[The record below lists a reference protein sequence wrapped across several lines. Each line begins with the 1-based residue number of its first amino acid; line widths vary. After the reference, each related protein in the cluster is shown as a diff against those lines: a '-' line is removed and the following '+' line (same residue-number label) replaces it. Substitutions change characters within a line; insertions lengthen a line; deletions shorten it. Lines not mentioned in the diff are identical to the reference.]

1 MGAQAE
7 QARGFAARTGIV
19 KDARPSLTAAWVAA
33 ARTFGTLLPAELQLA
48 HDPYGAAFANTH
60 LPERL
65 TGSRLGRALA
75 VRPGLGTWVL
85 YMQIRTRVLDDHVRA
100 FIAAHPRGQLVLL
113 GAGYDCRALR
123 LAELAGVPVFEIDH
137 PATQQRKRRVLDKLG
152 ATSPADYV
160 AWDFEQ
166 PMSELVGALVAAGF
180 DRSAPSLT
188 IWEGVTMY
196 LSEGAIDASLRAV
209 HAWCAP
215 GSQLAMTY
223 FERTRIEQPSPMMR
237 LVRTVV
243 RAGGEP
249 FVWGWQADELP
260 PYLAAR
266 GFTVRENRSLDDAAR
281 DHWPPEVAAVVQ
293 ARGSRYCL
301 AEPT

>member
-1 MGAQAE
+1 MKA
-7 QARGFAARTGIV
+7 
-19 KDARPSLTAAWVAA
+19 ARPSLTAAWVAA
-33 ARTFGTLLPAELQLA
+33 ARTFGTLLPEELQLA
-48 HDPYGAAFANTH
+48 RDPYGAAFAKTR

-65 TGSRLGRALA
+65 AGSRLGRALA
-75 VRPGLGTWVL
+75 LRPGLGTWVL

-100 FIAAHPRGQLVLL
+100 FVAAHPDGQLVLL

-123 LAELAGVPVFEIDH
+123 LDELASMPVFEIDH
-137 PATQQRKRRVLDKLG
+137 PATQRRKQRVLGKLG
-152 ATSPADYV
+152 VTAPVHYV
-160 AWDFEQ
+160 AWEFEHQ
-166 PMSELVGALVAAGF
+166 PMTELGAALAAAGF
-180 DRSAPSLT
+180 APDRPSLT

-209 HAWCAP
+209 HAWSAP

-223 FERTRIEQPSPMMR
+223 FERTRIDQPSPMMR
-237 LVRTVV
+237 LVRTAV

-249 FVWGWQADELP
+249 FVWGWQAEELP

-266 GFTVRENRSLDDAAR
+266 GFVVKENRSLDDAAH
-281 DHWPPEVAAVVQ
+281 DHWPPDVADLIH

-301 AEPT
+301 AEPAPGGAR

>member
-1 MGAQAE
+1 M
-7 QARGFAARTGIV
+7 

-33 ARTFGTLLPAELQLA
+33 ARTFGMLLPEELELA
-48 HDPYGAAFANTH
+48 RDPYGAAFAKIR
-60 LPERL
+60 LPARL
-65 TGSRLGRALA
+65 AGSRIGHALA
-75 VRPGLGTWVL
+75 LRPGLGTWVL

-100 FIAAHPRGQLVLL
+100 FIAAHPRGQIVLL
-113 GAGYDCRALR
+113 GAGYDCRAIR
-123 LAELAGVPVFEIDH
+123 LDELAGVPVFEIDH
-137 PATQQRKRRVLDKLG
+137 PATQQRKQRVLGRLSV
-152 ATSPADYV
+152 TSPAHYV
-160 AWDFEQ
+160 AWDFEK
-166 PMSELVGALVAAGF
+166 PMSELVGAMVEAGF

-223 FERTRIEQPSPMMR
+223 FERTRIEKPSPMMK
-237 LVRTVV
+237 LVRAVV

-249 FVWGWQADELP
+249 FVWGWQAEELS

-266 GFTVRENRSLDDAAR
+266 GFVVRENRSLDDAAR
-281 DHWPPEVAAVVQ
+281 DHWPPEVAAIVQ

-301 AEPT
+301 AEPS

>member
-1 MGAQAE
+1 M
-7 QARGFAARTGIV
+7 

-48 HDPYGAAFANTH
+48 HDPYGAAFAKTR

-65 TGSRLGRALA
+65 AGSRLGRAVAL
-75 VRPGLGTWVL
+75 RPGLGTWVL

-100 FIAAHPRGQLVLL
+100 FIAAHPTGQLVVL
-113 GAGYDCRALR
+113 GAGYDCRAIR
-123 LAELAGVPVFEIDH
+123 LPELSGVPVFEIDH
-137 PATQQRKRRVLDKLG
+137 PATQRRKQRVLGTLG
-152 ATSPADYV
+152 VTSPARYV
-160 AWDFEQ
+160 AWDFETR
-166 PMSELVGALVAAGF
+166 PMTELGAALVAAGF
-180 DRSAPSLT
+180 THSTPSLT

-209 HAWCAP
+209 HSWGAP

-223 FERTRIEQPSPMMR
+223 YERTRIEGPSPMMR
-237 LVRTVV
+237 LVRSVV

-249 FVWGWQADELP
+249 FVWGWQAEELP

-266 GFTVRENRSLDDAAR
+266 GFTVREDRSLEEAAYA
-281 DHWPPEVAAVVQ
+281 HWPPDVAEIVH

-301 AEPT
+301 AEPVPARNN